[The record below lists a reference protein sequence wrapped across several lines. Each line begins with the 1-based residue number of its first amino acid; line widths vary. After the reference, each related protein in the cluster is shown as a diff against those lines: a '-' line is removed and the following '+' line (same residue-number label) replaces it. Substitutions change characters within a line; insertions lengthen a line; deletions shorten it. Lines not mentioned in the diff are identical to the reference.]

1 MSSFKFPEHRDQ
13 LITMAKLTEQSERYE
28 EMLVCMKKVV
38 KASADL
44 SGEERNLLSVA
55 YKNVIGSRRASW
67 RLLSSMDQK
76 ESLQRNANSQHAAL
90 IKSYKTQI
98 EAELGEICQ
107 DILTLLEKFLIPSA
121 PTEEAKVFYYKM
133 KGDYHRYYAEVD
145 SGDKQR
151 ELAHEAYSK
160 ATEFAVA
167 LPAPSPVRLGLAL
180 NFSVF
185 YYEILKNPSK
195 GCELARQAFE
205 DAVNDQ
211 TMIDEEQHK
220 ESTLILQLLRDNLA
234 LWTEDMDTGAAPDD
248 GTQVEE
254 C

>member
-1 MSSFKFPEHRDQ
+1 MSTFKFPENRDQ
-13 LITMAKLTEQSERYE
+13 LIVMAKLAEQSERYE
-28 EMLVCMKKVV
+28 EMLVCMKRVV

-67 RLLSSMDQK
+67 RILSSMDQK
-76 ESLQRNANSQHAAL
+76 EVTQRATSHGPL
-90 IKSYKTQI
+90 IKTYKLQV
-98 EAELGEICQ
+98 EAELGEICE
-107 DILTLLEKFLIPSA
+107 DILNLLEKFLIPSA

-145 SGDKQR
+145 NGDRQR
-151 ELAHEAYSK
+151 DLAHEAYSK

-185 YYEILKNPSK
+185 YYEILKTPAK

-211 TMIDEEQHK
+211 TMIDEDQHK

-234 LWTEDMDTGAAPDD
+234 LWTEDMDMAQAPDD